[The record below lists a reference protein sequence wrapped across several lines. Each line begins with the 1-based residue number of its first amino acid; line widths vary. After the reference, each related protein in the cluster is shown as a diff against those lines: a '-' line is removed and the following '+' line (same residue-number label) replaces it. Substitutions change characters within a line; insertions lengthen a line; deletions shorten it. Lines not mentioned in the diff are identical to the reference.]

1 VQITGVRHRAGVSDL
16 RRRAANAPHG
26 AGREGSMATLREL
39 ETRARR
45 ASQNAEQKNL
55 AKVVEELV
63 DHVASL
69 KGQFDDLK
77 RDLRKR
83 GITSR

>member
-1 VQITGVRHRAGVSDL
+1 
-16 RRRAANAPHG
+16 
-26 AGREGSMATLREL
+26 MATLREL